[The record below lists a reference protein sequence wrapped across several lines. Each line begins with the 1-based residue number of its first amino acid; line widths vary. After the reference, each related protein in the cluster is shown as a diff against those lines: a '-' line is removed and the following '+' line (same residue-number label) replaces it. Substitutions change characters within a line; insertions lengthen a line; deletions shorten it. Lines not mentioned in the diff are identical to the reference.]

1 MVRLLHLGA
10 TLLLLRGLRVPAA
23 SAAQADDS
31 PVDLSMKDLANLS
44 LDELT
49 NVKVTSASK
58 KEERLSKAPAAIF
71 VVTSEDIRRGGFTSI
86 PEALRMVP
94 GLYVAR
100 INADHWSVSA
110 RGFSDYLNNKML
122 VLVDGRN
129 VYDPSFGGVEWD
141 QQEVPMEDIDR
152 IEVIRGPG
160 GTLWGVNAVT
170 GRRFYSQ
177 CSLRRKGRPE
187 PRLPRLRE
195 ERVLERGPDSGG
207 GKGV

>member
-1 MVRLLHLGA
+1 MRSRTTLIRGLIRLGA
-10 TLLLLRGLRVPAA
+10 TLLLLCGLRVPAA
-23 SAAQADDS
+23 SSAQADRS
-31 PVDLSMKDLANLS
+31 PADLSMKDLTNLS
-44 LDELT
+44 LDELI

-86 PEALRMVP
+86 PEALRLVP

-129 VYDPSFGGVEWD
+129 VYDPSFGVWSGTSKKFPWKTLIVSKSSAARVE
-141 QQEVPMEDIDR
+141 R
-152 IEVIRGPG
+152 
-160 GTLWGVNAVT
+160 
-170 GRRFYSQ
+170 
-177 CSLRRKGRPE
+177 
-187 PRLPRLRE
+187 
-195 ERVLERGPDSGG
+195 SGA
-207 GKGV
+207 